1 MYRPV
6 FDMQKAG
13 QIRNVI
19 ERAERVNAETPWV
32 VGFSMDND
40 QTELHLTASLK
51 KPVSR
56 AFEIRLEPLAPHT
69 NYTEE
74 REFKDKRASQ
84 MKHLAAYLQD
94 ILDTEKTHDQHK
106 QLDRACSAHQKD
118 IESLASTLT
127 GHAAYSAT
135 LTYTGDKEYL
145 TANIRLEGSTQL
157 PPLMQLV
164 VGLTPPDDLSDAQA
178 LVFKSNRNDH
188 LSEISQLL
196 TDLINATKKEAV

>member
-6 FDMQKAG
+6 FDIQKPG
-13 QIRNVI
+13 QLRNVI

-32 VGFSMDND
+32 IGFSMDND

-74 REFKDKRASQ
+74 REFKEKRASE
-84 MKHLAAYLQD
+84 MKHLADYLQG
-94 ILDTEKTHDQHK
+94 ILDTEKTRDQHIH
-106 QLDRACSAHQKD
+106 LDRACENDKNNIA
-118 IESLASTLT
+118 LAARTLT
-127 GHAAYSAT
+127 THAAYSAT

-145 TANIRLEGSTQL
+145 TLNIRQECSSQLE
-157 PPLMQLV
+157 PLMQLV
-164 VGLTPPDDLSDAQA
+164 VGLTPPEYVSDAESLA
-178 LVFKSNRNDH
+178 FKKNRNAR
-188 LSEISQLL
+188 LSEILQLL
-196 TDLINATKKEAV
+196 TDLDNPTRKVSI